1 MRFLKDYLSPLM
13 KWWWL
18 VITAPVIAAMS
29 AYLFARQLPPVYQAR
44 TTLLIG
50 RAIQDPNPSGTE
62 FGLSYQLA
70 SEYANMAMR
79 EPVRNAAKAALG
91 LSELPEYEA
100 TPRGIFLEIAV
111 IHTDPK
117 FAQVVANVLT
127 QQLILLSPVNTQQT
141 SGEDQ
146 QFVQQQLKELQ
157 ANIEQTRQEIVK
169 KQESLSKLDS
179 ALDIA
184 KTDAELKALE
194 GKISTLQ
201 TIYSDLFAST
211 REAAFNTLVVF
222 DTASLPTK
230 PIGPKKTLIVLLAA
244 VSGLAFAVG
253 AAYLIEFLDD
263 TIKGNDEISR
273 LIDVPA
279 IGFITEMQG
288 FKPTFVADQPR
299 SPVADAFRGLR
310 TNLEFSAVDRPLKKL
325 VISSAEASDG
335 KSTIAIN
342 LAIVMAQSEKKV
354 ILLDADLRSPSIHR
368 YLGIPDNPGLSDVFL
383 DRVKIKDVLVEW
395 SGTPKFKV
403 IPAGATPPNS
413 AELLGSRKMD
423 LILEELSGMA
433 DIVIVDGPPG
443 FVVDAVVLAAKVDGV
458 LLVVNIGE
466 TRRGSIKMVTE
477 QFRRIGANLVG
488 VVLNRVARG
497 SAYYGSY
504 YYSTYYSKEPAT
516 RPLQSKSKIKMPKLR
531 LKSLSLKSLSR
542 FLPKKKQSNAVP
554 LTQFKKSPPVIVQA
568 YQTIE
573 RPPEAVQITQTED
586 RYPEAVLS
594 TQTEEKILEAV
605 QPTQA
610 EGIPPEV
617 VQPSRTKGKRPKVF
631 QSTQT
636 KEKTLEA
643 VQPTQT
649 EERPPEVFQSTQTE
663 EKTLEVALSTQ
674 TEEKPPEAIQPT
686 RTKQKRPK
694 TVRPTRTEEKTL
706 EAVQP
711 TQTEGRPPEAVQPT
725 QAEGIP
731 PEVVQPTQ
739 TEEKTLEV
747 ALSTQTEEKP
757 PEAVQ
762 PTRTKG
768 KRPKAVRPTRTTE
781 SSV

>member
-504 YYSTYYSKEPAT
+504 YYSSHYSKEPAT
-516 RPLQSKSKIKMPKLR
+516 RPVQSKSKIKMPKFR

-568 YQTIE
+568 YQAIE
-573 RPPEAVQITQTED
+573 RPPEAIQ
-586 RYPEAVLS
+586 PM
-594 TQTEEKILEAV
+594 QTEEKILEAV
-605 QPTQA
+605 QPTQT
-610 EGIPPEV
+610 EGRPPEV
-617 VQPSRTKGKRPKVF
+617 VQPSRTKGKRPK
-631 QSTQT
+631 
-636 KEKTLEA
+636 
-643 VQPTQT
+643 
-649 EERPPEVFQSTQTE
+649 VFQSTQTE